1 MTFVFA
7 SQFHIYLPWDN
18 ARLALCLN
26 TFLNKKALLGTFN
39 QEKALVLVGAFSVIV
54 KTDGSFAALIW
65 TEEVQLKCG
74 AANKFPSLPFNPPQ
88 GKVHGKTV
96 TVMDMGKLKKLH
108 DNLSDN
114 LFILQEK

>member
-1 MTFVFA
+1 MKVLEA
-7 SQFHIYLPWDN
+7 
-18 ARLALCLN
+18 
-26 TFLNKKALLGTFN
+26 TFN
-39 QEKALVLVGAFSVIV
+39 QGKALVLVGAFSVIV